1 QEVLVEAEPH
11 ELGVPRLIL
20 ADEVAGAAQVE
31 VAGADREAGPEA
43 GIVLRDGRVVWK
55 RPCPD
60 SAACTALA
68 TDLLER
74 IRAVRESAA

>member
-1 QEVLVEAEPH
+1 M
-11 ELGVPRLIL
+11 
-20 ADEVAGAAQVE
+20 AA
-31 VAGADREAGPEA
+31 EA

-68 TDLLER
+68 ADLLER
-74 IRAVRESAA
+74 IRAVRERAG